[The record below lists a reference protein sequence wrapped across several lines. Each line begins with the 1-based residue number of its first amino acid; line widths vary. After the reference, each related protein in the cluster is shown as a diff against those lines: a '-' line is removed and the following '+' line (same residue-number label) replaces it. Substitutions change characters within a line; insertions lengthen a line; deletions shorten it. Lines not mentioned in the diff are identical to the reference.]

1 MEKELMNAHYG
12 RDENN
17 RKRII
22 VAIEDWV
29 E

>member
-12 RDENN
+12 SDENN
-17 RKRII
+17 RKRLI